1 MILAKV
7 DLYKELSGKGGL
19 YHNNTNNFKLRIRH
33 PCSKRPLD
41 NPPLGVCQEPQQ
53 PMKFPSWVN
62 LRTWMLSFHF
72 HSLPHVVSPRSCSP
86 LPALKS
92 PPCILESKSVFFNP
106 CPHSAGLPFNIQT
119 HQGSSRTK
127 RLLLQRETSLWR
139 QQWVFF
145 PHKDFSPCY
154 IFIHERD
161 K

>member
-72 HSLPHVVSPRSCSP
+72 YSLPHVVSPRSCSP
-86 LPALKS
+86 LPTLKS

-119 HQGSSRTK
+119 HQGSSRTEASPTK
-127 RLLLQRETSLWR
+127 RNIL
-139 QQWVFF
+139 VKAAVGFF

-154 IFIHERD
+154 IFIRERG